1 MVNMGNV
8 WDRTTEF
15 LSDNAAALWPIAALA
30 VFVPQSVAALM
41 RGAANSGIAPI
52 AMGGIALVCTLVSIW
67 GQLAI
72 TALALDPDA
81 GRPRAVAA
89 ASANYLGAIAA
100 MLVLLVVLIVL
111 SLPIGATLVASGLDL
126 GALRRGDQVALSSLS
141 GGAAAFFAIYAI
153 ALAVV
158 ALIVTVRVTLL
169 LYPVVV
175 AERLGVGALR
185 RAFMLS
191 NGMAWKMFGVWLL
204 FVIVYLVAS
213 AAVKSAIGGV
223 LGLFLG
229 NTHPFGFVAIVV
241 ALLSGLVTT
250 AYVLVT
256 ASFFAKLY
264 RVATNAR
271 DGTAKA

>member
-30 VFVPQSVAALM
+30 VFVPQSVAALIG
-41 RGAANSGIAPI
+41 GAANGGIAPI
-52 AMGGIALVCTLVSIW
+52 VVAATALVCALVSIW

-72 TALALDPDA
+72 TALAIDPEA
-81 GRPRAVAA
+81 GRDRAIAA
-89 ASANYLGAIAA
+89 ASANYLRAILA
-100 MLVLLVVLIVL
+100 MLVLLVGLALL
-111 SLPIGATLVASGLDL
+111 SLPIGATLAASGIDI
-126 GALRRGDQVALSSLS
+126 GALRRGDQAALSSLS
-141 GGAAAFFAIYAI
+141 GGAAAFVAIYAI

-175 AERLGVGALR
+175 AEKLGVGALR

-229 NTHPFGFVAIVV
+229 NTQPFGLVAIVV
-241 ALLSGLVTT
+241 ALLSGLVTM

-264 RVATNAR
+264 RAATKAR
-271 DGTAKA
+271 DGAAKA